1 MTGCVLC
8 VVPPVDSEAVQGA
21 HIIISGDPSRQ
32 AEAHL
37 PGESA
42 AG

>member
-1 MTGCVLC
+1 MTRMELC
-8 VVPPVDSEAVQGA
+8 VVPLADSEAVQGT

-37 PGESA
+37 PGQGA